1 MNLADPR
8 DVREAAPSWEWSW
21 AARVLPMS
29 SAGGSVEF
37 RASVGE
43 SSVFGTSPVT
53 GVFAGPGLY
62 TMTPLS
68 GRIGEPRARR

>member
-1 MNLADPR
+1 
-8 DVREAAPSWEWSW
+8 
-21 AARVLPMS
+21 MS

-53 GVFAGPGLY
+53 GVFAGPGL
-62 TMTPLS
+62 
-68 GRIGEPRARR
+68 